1 MGSYPSR
8 SRARVTGLDEGDR
21 ADFRDRLE
29 SIMDGLYGSALRLTR
44 NPADAEDLVAE
55 AVARAWANFGTLQD
69 RQCFPKW
76 VHRIL
81 VNAFFSNRRRNRAEQ
96 AGRVDL
102 PEEHFSLFEK
112 IHQPFLLWW
121 SNPERELINK
131 LLREDIAR
139 ALDALPDPYRA
150 VVVLAEIECLTYG
163 EIAQVLDLPV
173 GTVRSRLNR
182 ARAML
187 QKALWR
193 HAREAGLLPGTPG
206 RETP

>member
-8 SRARVTGLDEGDR
+8 SRERGTGLDDGDR

-29 SIMDGLYGSALRLTR
+29 STVNGLYGAALRLTR
-44 NPADAEDLVAE
+44 HATDAEDLVAD
-55 AVARAWANFGTLQD
+55 AVTRAWANFGTLED

-76 VHRIL
+76 IHRIL
-81 VNAFFSNRRRNRAEQ
+81 VNTFLSNRRHARAEQ

-102 PEEHFSLFEK
+102 PEEEHFSLFEK
-112 IHQPFLLWW
+112 VHQPFLLWW
-121 SNPERELINK
+121 GNPERELINK

-139 ALDALPDPYRA
+139 ALDALPDPYRT
-150 VVVLAEIECLTYG
+150 VVVLAEIEGCTYA

-182 ARAML
+182 GRAML

-193 HAREAGLLPGTPG
+193 HAREAGLLPKTP
-206 RETP
+206 